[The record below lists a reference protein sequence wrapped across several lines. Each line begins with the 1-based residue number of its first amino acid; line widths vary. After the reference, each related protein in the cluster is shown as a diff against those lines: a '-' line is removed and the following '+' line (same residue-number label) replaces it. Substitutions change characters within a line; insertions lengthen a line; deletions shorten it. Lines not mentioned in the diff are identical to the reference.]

1 MGETVDPRPSG
12 GDGDGD
18 LPIGTQ
24 VVTCADI
31 LDRSG
36 AVVCPGGAV
45 GVIVALP
52 GAELQPYRV
61 RLPDGRIIHAHRQDL
76 AVGKEVQRQGLLIAG
91 AHVTSLYR
99 YVIYRCVVGSRAY
112 GLATADSDTD
122 RRGFYL
128 PPAALQWS
136 LAGVP
141 EQLENRETEESYH
154 RREYER
160 LRAELQGAFERSS
173 LPDAPST
180 RTALHDLLV
189 RLRLDG
195 EAR

>member
-1 MGETVDPRPSG
+1 M
-12 GDGDGD
+12 
-18 LPIGTQ
+18 
-24 VVTCADI
+24 VTCADI
-31 LDRSG
+31 VDGSG
-36 AVVCPGGAV
+36 AIVCPGGVV
-45 GVIVALP
+45 GIVVALP

-76 AVGKEVQRQGLLIAG
+76 ALRKEVQRQGLLVAG
-91 AHVTSLYR
+91 ADATDLYQ

-122 RRGFYL
+122 RRGYYL

-141 EQLENRETEESYH
+141 EQLENRETE
-154 RREYER
+154 R
-160 LRAELQGAFERSS
+160 
-173 LPDAPST
+173 
-180 RTALHDLLV
+180 DLLV
-189 RLRLDG
+189 RLRLNS